1 MNLRRISLAAALAL
15 AVPVLGSAQS
25 RGNYPSTS
33 SSSTM
38 SAGVLVGMEDFSGD
52 TGLALRADGV
62 FGVKYLAPRV
72 LLSGIVSL
80 GYTNWG
86 TSSGAIDPFTGN
98 GITASSSL
106 NMLKIVPAA
115 RFTFDVAPQFDLYA
129 DAGLGFYY
137 AHASVKTTTTTAGFP
152 NQVVEASASDTGV
165 LMRFAGGATFAL
177 TPSFRLGA
185 EIGFNPYF
193 GDIDQTSFTLMGL
206 AQFRL

>member
-1 MNLRRISLAAALAL
+1 MRRILLAAVVTALLPFA
-15 AVPVLGSAQS
+15 ASAQS
-25 RGNYPSTS
+25 RTSYASTS
-33 SSSTM
+33 NSSSM
-38 SAGVLVGMEDFSGD
+38 SAGLLIGMEDFSGD

-62 FGVKYLAPRV
+62 IGVKYLAPRV

-86 TSSGAIDPFTGN
+86 TSSGSIDPFTGN

-106 NMLKIVPAA
+106 NMLKIIPAA
-115 RFTFDVAPQFDLYA
+115 RFTFDIAPQFDLYA

-137 AHASVKTTTTTAGFP
+137 AHAALKTTTTTPGFP
-152 NQVVEASASDTGV
+152 NTVVEASASDTGV

-185 EIGFNPYF
+185 EAGFNPYF
-193 GDIDQTSFTLMGL
+193 GDIDQTSFTLMAL
-206 AQFRL
+206 AQFRM

>member
-1 MNLRRISLAAALAL
+1 MRRILLAAVVT
-15 AVPVLGSAQS
+15 AVLPFAASAQS
-25 RGNYPSTS
+25 RSNYASPS
-33 SSSTM
+33 SSSSM
-38 SAGVLVGMEDFSGD
+38 SAGLLIGMEDFSGD

-72 LLSGIVSL
+72 LFSGIVSL

-86 TSSGAIDPFTGN
+86 TSSGSIDPFTGS

-106 NMLKIVPAA
+106 NMLKIIPAA
-115 RFTFDVAPQFDLYA
+115 RFTFDIAPQFDLYA

-137 AHASVKTTTTTAGFP
+137 AHAALKTTTTTAGLP
-152 NQVVEASASDTGV
+152 NTVVEASASDTGV

-185 EIGFNPYF
+185 EAGFNPYF
-193 GDIDQTSFTLMGL
+193 GDIDQTSFTLMAL
-206 AQFRL
+206 AQFRM